1 MTEQTLAKTW
11 KESGKY
17 EKALALLQKTM
28 EVEEETVVRV
38 EVSAIFVNPDHTTN
52 SEAVTFNRFYQV
64 TEE

>member
-1 MTEQTLAKTW
+1 MTRQTIVETW

-17 EKALALLQKTM
+17 EEALALLQKTM
-28 EVEEETVVRV
+28 EVEDETVIRV
-38 EVSAIFVNPDHTTN
+38 EVSAIFVNPDHTTT